1 MSKRQNKISFG
12 MVFAGLAFFF
22 NPNIALFD
30 LLPDVLGAL
39 LIYAGLKK
47 AAVGGAYFDDA
58 RKVSFYMIWLYVL
71 KTVLSFSLLRYPD
84 NALPFTFLAGVL
96 ESIVLISF
104 FSKLYDGFE
113 YASMRSG
120 DGKTATFVKDARAMS
135 YIFVLG
141 RSFLAFAPEIL
152 EFMKQSEELDLS
164 ANAAYR
170 MPIIRLKPYVL
181 LFCVTIALVLGILYL
196 VRTRSFFARVKRDT
210 AMNTYLDELYHTA
223 YQNDRPFFAGRAF
236 GASLIWLCAAAVFA
250 ADFKMDGVDIL
261 PDVLGAAC
269 VFAAFLLLKGFD
281 GKKVPYGVCVCYGII
296 CLWTTISHAFVFSG
310 DRMTAFLASSG
321 AIPAAILTEAL
332 YVACTAWMLF
342 VWIRRARRYVEAE
355 HLGEYDSKFLSFG
368 LLFGLTVLTKAVYE
382 ICIAW
387 SAHLI
392 TLPEVEKYQSARSHL
407 NVSQLAE
414 AIAENA
420 DVARFARLDDMLP
433 FWNLASLVLAL
444 FTVFAL
450 LSLRS
455 YAARRT
461 DPNAE

>member
-1 MSKRQNKISFG
+1 MSARQKTVSFG
-12 MVFAGLAFFF
+12 MVFAGLVFFF

-71 KTVLSFSLLRYPD
+71 KTSLSLSLLHYPD

-96 ESIVLISF
+96 ESLVLISF

-120 DGKTATFVKDARAMS
+120 DGKTATFVKDVRAMS

-181 LFCVTIALVLGILYL
+181 LFCVTITLVLGILYL
-196 VRTRSFFARVKRDT
+196 VRIRSFFARVKKDT
-210 AMNTYLDELYHTA
+210 AMIGYLDELYHA
-223 YQNDRPFFAGRAF
+223 AQKNDRPFFAGRAF
-236 GASLIWLCAAAVFA
+236 GTSLIWLCAAVVFA
-250 ADFKMDGVDIL
+250 VDFKIDSIDIL
-261 PDVLGAAC
+261 PDIVGTAC
-269 VFAAFLLLKGFD
+269 VFAAFLTLKGFD
-281 GKKVPYGVCVCYGII
+281 GKKMPRSACVCYGLI
-296 CLWTTISHAFVFSG
+296 CLWTTLSDAFVFSG
-310 DRMTAFLASSG
+310 ERMTGFLASSY
-321 AIPAAILTEAL
+321 AVPTAILTEAL
-332 YVACTAWMLF
+332 YVACTVWMLA
-342 VWIRRARRYVEAE
+342 VWMKRTTSYVKAE
-355 HLGEYDSKFLSFG
+355 HLGEYDSKILSVSI
-368 LLFGLTVLTKAVYE
+368 LFSLAALTKAFYE
-382 ICIAW
+382 GIAVE
-387 SAHLI
+387 SAHLATI
-392 TLPEVEKYQSARSHL
+392 PEVEKYQSARAHM
-407 NVSQLAE
+407 NVAQLE
-414 AIAENA
+414 KAILENA
-420 DVARFARLDDMLP
+420 DVARFAHLDDMLP

-444 FTVFAL
+444 FAVFAV